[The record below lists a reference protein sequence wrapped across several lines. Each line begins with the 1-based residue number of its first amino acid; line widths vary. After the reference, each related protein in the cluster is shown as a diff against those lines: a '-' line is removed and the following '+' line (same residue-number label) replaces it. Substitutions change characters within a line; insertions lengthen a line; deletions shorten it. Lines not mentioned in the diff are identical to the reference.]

1 MNYSALITA
10 IAAAHQ
16 QAQAGAAG
24 AVNRH
29 LILRNWLIGAHLV
42 EFEQHGEDRAQYGTR
57 LLQRPPTC
65 VSAMCP
71 VPALTCWSACDSY
84 TFTIRSWRT
93 GFPHH
98 R

>member
-1 MNYSALITA
+1 
-10 IAAAHQ
+10 
-16 QAQAGAAG
+16 
-24 AVNRH
+24 
-29 LILRNWLIGAHLV
+29 
-42 EFEQHGEDRAQYGTR
+42 
-57 LLQRPPTC
+57 